1 MGSAG
6 GGPGSQALRTIAQ
19 RTTTAAA
26 TPRLIPSGLTLAAR
40 IRAAGE
46 RSIRLDR
53 DRLRAPGDLS
63 PISEHGD
70 LVALGRDR
78 ATNGLGIPALH
89 LQCAPRLVEPTGLFD
104 RLLHVHTEVDEA
116 HRELEIRLHLRVTAR
131 RAEHE
136 ARHRA
141 LERDDRVQR
150 MYGPFA
156 GRERVGRARIEGE
169 AR

>member
-46 RSIRLDR
+46 RSVRLDR

-63 PISEHGD
+63 PISEHRD
-70 LVALGRDR
+70 LVALRRDR
-78 ATNGLGIPALH
+78 AADGLGIPALH
-89 LQCAPRLVEPTGLFD
+89 LQCAPRLVIPTWFLD
-104 RLLHVHTEVDEA
+104 RLLHIHAEVNES
-116 HRELEIRLHLRVTAR
+116 HRELEVRLHLCV
-131 RAEHE
+131 
-136 ARHRA
+136 
-141 LERDDRVQR
+141 
-150 MYGPFA
+150 
-156 GRERVGRARIEGE
+156 
-169 AR
+169 